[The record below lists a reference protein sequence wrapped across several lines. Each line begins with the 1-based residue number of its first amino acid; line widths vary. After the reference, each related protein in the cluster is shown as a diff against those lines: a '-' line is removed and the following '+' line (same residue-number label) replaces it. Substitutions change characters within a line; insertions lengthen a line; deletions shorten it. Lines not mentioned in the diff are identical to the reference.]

1 MHFVVCIKQV
11 PDSAQIR
18 VHPVTNTIMRQGV
31 PTIINPYDLFALEEA
46 LRLRDK
52 LGGEVTVLT
61 MGPPMAE
68 DALRK
73 ALTFGA
79 DRAVLL
85 TDRFFAGSDTLATSY
100 ALAQAIRK
108 IGETWGAPDIVF
120 TGKQTIDG
128 DTAQVGPGIARRL
141 GLNAAHLCR
150 RRSSTLDPARAHHRG
165 SSGAPKAACRCC
177 ASRLPCLITHA
188 GGSNEIRRGRIADA
202 LRAARAEI
210 VTWNAAGRRASRTS
224 AKCGLRGS
232 PTVVKRVFA
241 PHAARREGRIDRS
254 RRMPADTA
262 EALIAAHFQ
271 APSPALEAELDGTA
285 ARILRKE
292 RADMFDERHQHRSP
306 PAAASSRAAMK
317 KELPEHFKA
326 YKHVWVFVEHGARP
340 GPPGLARS

>member
-31 PTIINPYDLFALEEA
+31 PTIINPYDLFALETA
-46 LRLRDK
+46 LRLRDEQ
-52 LGGEVTVLT
+52 GGEVTVLT
-61 MGPPMAE
+61 MGPPSAE

-120 TGKQTIDG
+120 AGKQTIDG

-141 GLNAAHLCR
+141 GLNQLTYISKIAG
-150 RRSSTLDPARAHHRG
+150 LDPAAGTIDLERRAEGGTQVLR
-165 SSGAPKAACRCC
+165 SA
-177 ASRLPCLITHA
+177 LPCLVTMLE
-188 GGSNEIRRGRIADA
+188 GSAEIRRGAFADA

-210 VTWNAAGRRASRTS
+210 ATWSAAAAGVDDLQ
-224 AKCGLRGS
+224 KCGLRGS

-241 PHAARREGRIDRS
+241 PTPRAEKAKAIEPKPRAKE
-254 RRMPADTA
+254 TA
-262 EALIAAHFQ
+262 EDLIAALFE
-271 APSPALEAELDGTA
+271 AKPALA
-285 ARILRKE
+285 ADLE
-292 RADMFDERHQHRSP
+292 RL
-306 PAAASSRAAMK
+306 AA
-317 KELPEHFKA
+317 
-326 YKHVWVFVEHGARP
+326 
-340 GPPGLARS
+340 GL